1 MGHNKGLEIRIKNA
15 WEYFEVR
22 VEERLEKGSKIF
34 LKLFTMVRLQTD
46 NGTSLSYKCD
56 KLDKWVSKMGMK
68 DMLEGKA

>member
-1 MGHNKGLEIRIKNA
+1 MGKNKGLKIRIKFN
-15 WEYFEVR
+15 WEYLKVR